1 MFNPLLDKNLP
12 LVLRVTGGLTALGG
26 LQFFAPATL
35 LASMGMP
42 VTEAGGLFFARH
54 WGLMVLCFGLLLV
67 YSATVSAL
75 RTPVLL
81 AATAEKLGLV
91 VMVALAYDTPQL
103 AGMRGAALFD
113 AACVVL
119 YLMILQRR
127 LGRNE

>member
-1 MFNPLLDKNLP
+1 MFNPLLEKNLP
-12 LVLRVTGGLTALGG
+12 IVLRVSGALTALGG
-26 LQFFAPATL
+26 LQFFAPGPM
-35 LASMGMP
+35 LAQIGMP
-42 VTEAGGLFFARH
+42 VSEVGGLFFARH
-54 WGLMVLCFGLLLV
+54 WGLMVLCFGLLLA
-67 YSATVSAL
+67 YSATVNAL

-103 AGMRGAALFD
+103 AGLRPAALFD

-127 LGRNE
+127 LGQQ